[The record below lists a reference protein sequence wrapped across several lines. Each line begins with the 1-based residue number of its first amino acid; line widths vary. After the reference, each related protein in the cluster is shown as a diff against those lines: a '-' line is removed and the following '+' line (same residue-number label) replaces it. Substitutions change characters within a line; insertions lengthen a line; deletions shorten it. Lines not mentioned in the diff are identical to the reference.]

1 MTRVVDL
8 RELDISQEKCRLF
21 RRNRTRFDKCRG
33 GVSDDEEKQFE
44 FGKDHLEYR
53 RVVFTML
60 SNNVLSELRV
70 I

>member
-1 MTRVVDL
+1 MTRVVDS
-8 RELDISQEKCRLF
+8 REPYISQEKCRLF

-33 GVSDDEEKQFE
+33 VSDGEEKQFE
-44 FGKDHLEYR
+44 FGKGHLEYR
-53 RVVFTML
+53 RVVVTMV

>member
-8 RELDISQEKCRLF
+8 RELNISPEKCRLF
-21 RRNRTRFDKCRG
+21 GRNRTRFDKCRG
-33 GVSDDEEKQFE
+33 VSEDEEKQFE
-44 FGKDHLEYR
+44 FGKGHLEYR